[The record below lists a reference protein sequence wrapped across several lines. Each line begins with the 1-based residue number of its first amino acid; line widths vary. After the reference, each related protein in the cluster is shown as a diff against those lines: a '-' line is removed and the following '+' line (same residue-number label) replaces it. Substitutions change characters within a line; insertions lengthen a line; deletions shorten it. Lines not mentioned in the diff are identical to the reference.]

1 MKIRSIEVKGMS
13 NKIDAIYTFNDDINI
28 ITGINGSGKT
38 TLIKLIWYIISGNVE
53 RIAPE
58 INYEYIHLVTDL
70 YEVTLRSNKGNI
82 KWEYRYNEEIDSGE
96 YEPVGDE
103 LHDTR
108 SDALNSLVVDHG
120 THSLYFPTFRRIEGG
135 YSMANTRRIRR
146 RLSGGRYIT
155 EVFERDDIQNEMET
169 VSERLSVR
177 DHRFVCSISTHDI
190 VSLLTRRYALVSEK
204 LNEHYKTF
212 STSIIGTIQGAKQKG
227 KRQVETESHDI
238 LNDIQGKADEINN
251 IREELLKPFAV
262 LSELTAKI
270 FRHKGIKVRS
280 VTLGE
285 SVDAIDSGTLSAG
298 EKQMLSFLC
307 YNAFYSDTVIF
318 IDEPEL
324 SLHPD
329 WQRRLFPTLLK
340 QQPSNQFI
348 VATHSPFIY
357 SKYED
362 KELVLDPN
370 KGD

>member
-1 MKIRSIEVKGMS
+1 MKILSIQVRGLS
-13 NKIDAIYTFNDDINI
+13 NKIDARYEFNEDINI

-38 TLIKLIWYIISGNVE
+38 TLIKLIWYLISGNIE

-58 INYEYIHLVTDL
+58 INYKEVKLTTDA
-70 YEVTLRSNKGNI
+70 YEVELVNNDGHVSWNYSSSGVH
-82 KWEYRYNEEIDSGE
+82 ESGE
-96 YEPVGDE
+96 YDLATDE
-103 LHDTR
+103 FNDIG
-108 SDALNSLVVDHG
+108 SEILNQLVIGHNSSSLF
-120 THSLYFPTFRRIEGG
+120 FPTFRRIEGG

-146 RLSGGRYIT
+146 RLGRGRFVT
-155 EVFERDDIQNEMET
+155 EVIEHDDIQNEMES
-169 VSERLSVR
+169 VSDRLSVR
-177 DHRFVCSISTHDI
+177 EHKFICSISTHDI
-190 VSLLTRRYALVSEK
+190 VSLLTKRYALVSEE
-204 LNEHYKTF
+204 LNNHYKNF
-212 STSIIGTIQGAKQKG
+212 STSIIDTIQGAKQKG
-227 KRQVETESHDI
+227 KKQVETESLNI
-238 LNDIQGKADEINN
+238 LNEIQNRADEVNS
-251 IREELLKPFAV
+251 IREELLKPFGI

-307 YNAFYSDTVIF
+307 YNAFFSDTIVF

-340 QQPSNQFI
+340 QQPNNQFI

-362 KELVLDPN
+362 KELVMDEN
-370 KGD
+370 KGE

>member
-1 MKIRSIEVKGMS
+1 MKIQSIQVKGLS
-13 NKIDAIYTFNDDINI
+13 NKIDALYEFEDDINI
-28 ITGINGSGKT
+28 ITGINGTGKT
-38 TLIKLIWYIISGNVE
+38 TLIKLIWYLISGNIE

-58 INYEYIHLVTDL
+58 INYQYVRLVTDVYTIEL
-70 YEVTLRSNKGNI
+70 NNNEGNI
-82 KWEYRYNEEIDSGE
+82 SWKYSDAKEEHDGE
-96 YEPVGDE
+96 YELASDE
-103 LHDTR
+103 FNDIG
-108 SDALNSLVVDHG
+108 SEILNSLVIEHNN
-120 THSLYFPTFRRIEGG
+120 HSLFFPTFRRIEGG

-146 RLSGGRYIT
+146 RLGGGRFIT
-155 EVFERDDIQNEMET
+155 EVIERDDIQNEMET
-169 VSERLSVR
+169 VADRLSVR
-177 DHRFVCSISTHDI
+177 DHKFICSISTHDI
-190 VSLLTRRYALVSEK
+190 VSLLTKRYALVSEK
-204 LNEHYKTF
+204 LNDHYKNF
-212 STSIIGTIQGAKQKG
+212 STSIIDTIQGAKRKG
-227 KRQVETESHDI
+227 KKQVETESFNI
-238 LNDIQGKADEINN
+238 LNNIQDKADEINN
-251 IREELLKPFAV
+251 IREELLKPFGV

-270 FRHKGIKVRS
+270 FRHKGIRVRS

-307 YNAFYSDTVIF
+307 YNAFYSNSIIF

-362 KELVLDPN
+362 KELIMDKN
-370 KGD
+370 KGE

>member
-1 MKIRSIEVKGMS
+1 MKIKSIEVKGLS
-13 NKIDAIYTFNDDINI
+13 GYIDAEYVLKDDINI

-38 TLIKLIWYIISGNVE
+38 TLIKLIWYIISGNSE

-58 INYEYIHLVTDL
+58 INFQYIRLLTDI
-70 YEVTLRSNKGNI
+70 YEVTLEDDEGNI
-82 KWEYRYNEEIDSGE
+82 KWEYRDEHIKQSSDHEIG
-96 YEPVGDE
+96 GDE
-103 LHDTR
+103 FHNER
-108 SDALNSLVVDHG
+108 IEILNQLVIEQD

-135 YSMANTRRIRR
+135 YSMGNSRRVRRRIG
-146 RLSGGRYIT
+146 SGRYIT
-155 EVFERDDIQNEMET
+155 EFFEHDDIQNEMGA
-169 VSERLSVR
+169 VADRLSVR
-177 DHRFVCSISTHDI
+177 DHKFICSISTHDI
-190 VSLLTRRYALVSEK
+190 VSLLTKRYALVSEK
-204 LNEHYKTF
+204 LNEHYKNF
-212 STSIIGTIQGAKQKG
+212 STAIIGTIQGAKQKG
-227 KRQVETESHDI
+227 KRQVETESFDI
-238 LNDIQGKADEINN
+238 LNDIQDKADNINS

-270 FRHKGIKVRS
+270 FRHKGIKVRT

-307 YNAFYSDTVIF
+307 YNAFYYDTIIF

-340 QQPSNQFI
+340 QQPTNQFI

-357 SKYED
+357 AKYED
-362 KELVLDPN
+362 KELAMNVN
-370 KGD
+370 KGE

>member
-1 MKIRSIEVKGMS
+1 MKIKSIEVKGMS
-13 NKIDAIYTFNDDINI
+13 NKIDAAYTFNEDINI

-38 TLIKLIWYIISGNVE
+38 TLIKLIWYIISGNIE
-53 RIAPE
+53 RIGPE
-58 INYEYIHLVTDL
+58 IHYKYIRLATDL
-70 YEVTLRSNKGNI
+70 YEITLINNEGII
-82 KWEYRYNEEIDSGE
+82 KWTYSDDKTNNEGE
-96 YEPVGDE
+96 YELAGDE
-103 LHDTR
+103 FND
-108 SDALNSLVVDHG
+108 SGSEELNSLVIKHN

-135 YSMANTRRIRR
+135 YSMANTRRIQR
-146 RLSGGRYIT
+146 RLGGGRYIT
-155 EVFERDDIQNEMET
+155 EVFERDDIQSEMET

-177 DHRFVCSISTHDI
+177 DHKFVCSISTHDI

-212 STSIIGTIQGAKQKG
+212 STSIIGTIQGAKRKG
-227 KRQVETESHDI
+227 KRQVETESYDI
-238 LNDIQGKADEINN
+238 LNDIQNKADEINN
-251 IREELLKPFAV
+251 IREGLLKPFAV

-307 YNAFYSDTVIF
+307 YNAFYYNTVYF

-362 KELVLDPN
+362 KELVMDPN
-370 KGD
+370 KGE